1 MNRRHDLDK
10 NIFADKVNSAIITL
24 RPYFTYIAVILVAGL
39 LVFLVALIVDYNRRS
54 VLGVEWGEFIVA
66 NQSKNRDRELEG
78 LAGRY
83 PDSAAG
89 VWASLAK
96 AAAELDSGTREI
108 YDDRNAAISSL
119 GAAIKSFETVV
130 EKASDYPELAQ
141 QARFGIGVAH
151 ETMGEVEEAIK
162 FYEQVVAKGDETPV
176 ANMAQRRVES
186 LRDPETAAFY
196 AWFRG
201 QTSFD
206 RSGGGANPSFP
217 GMPPG
222 LDLPNPGGASRDPKL
237 PNGLRDLP
245 AFPDTT
251 IPAPFS
257 IPGLDLGGTT
267 DDTERPPNPEIPIE
281 SNTETPGTVT
291 ETPTDSP

>member
-66 NQSKNRDRELEG
+66 NQSKNRDRA
-78 LAGRY
+78 LADLAREY

-96 AAAELDSGTREI
+96 AATDLDSGTREI
-108 YDDRNAAISSL
+108 YDDRIAAESSL
-119 GAAIKSFETVV
+119 GSAIESFETVV
-130 EKASDYPELAQ
+130 EKASDYPDLAQ

-151 ETMGEVEEAIK
+151 ETMGEVEKAIEI
-162 FYEQVVAKGDETPV
+162 YEQVVAKGDETPV
-176 ANMAQRRVES
+176 ANMAQRRVDS
-186 LRDPETAAFY
+186 LRDPETIAFY
-196 AWFRG
+196 DWFRG

-217 GMPPG
+217 GMPAG
-222 LDLPNPGGASRDPKL
+222 LDFPNPGGASRDPKL

-257 IPGLDLGGTT
+257 FPGLDLGGTT

-281 SNTETPGTVT
+281 SNTETPGT
-291 ETPTDSP
+291 DSP